1 MHRQSDALGGS
12 TVSGPGG
19 LRERAGRKPLGDRNM
34 VGIRVLVPP
43 EYAEQLRALGP
54 GMMSQQVREAIRLYL
69 SHQTMAEYNKLD

>member
-1 MHRQSDALGGS
+1 
-12 TVSGPGG
+12 
-19 LRERAGRKPLGDRNM
+19 M